1 MINGLIYDFE
11 SIKLMLPTGLTLGCE
26 SIDYSDEKGDEV
38 VTGSNGLPLG
48 IGRGE
53 YKGTC
58 KLELQRMEYDKL
70 NLFSA
75 ASGGFYNMPPVPV
88 IASYGN
94 AGQAPVTD
102 SMLVHFTKRGFKGS
116 KGDTSLNVS
125 VEGEL
130 TAPIISDGVP
140 AFVPFL

>member
-1 MINGLIYDFE
+1 
-11 SIKLMLPTGLTLGCE
+11 
-26 SIDYSDEKGDEV
+26 
-38 VTGSNGLPLG
+38 
-48 IGRGE
+48 
-53 YKGTC
+53 
-58 KLELQRMEYDKL
+58 
-70 NLFSA
+70 
-75 ASGGFYNMPPVPV
+75 MPPVPV

-116 KGDTSLNVS
+116 KGDTSLAVS

-140 AFVPFL
+140 AVYELP